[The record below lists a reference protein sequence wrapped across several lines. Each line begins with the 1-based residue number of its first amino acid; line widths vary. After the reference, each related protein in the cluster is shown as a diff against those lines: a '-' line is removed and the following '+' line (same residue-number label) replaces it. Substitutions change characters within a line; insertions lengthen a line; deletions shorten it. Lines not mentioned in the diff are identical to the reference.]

1 MALKIGA
8 LARAAGTTAPTV
20 RYYEAIGLLPRAD
33 RRAGGQ
39 RDYGDA
45 DARRLTFIRRCRDFG
60 FPIDQVRSLV
70 DLMQDRGRPCAE
82 ARALAQDRLDGL
94 RAKLVELRALE
105 ATIAG
110 LVAACDA
117 TCKDGGAPD
126 CVILNDFAGSFESA
140 LTRRERLTRTNARG

>member
-20 RYYEAIGLLPRAD
+20 RYYETIGLLPRAE

-45 DARRLTFIRRCRDFG
+45 DVRRLTFIRRCRDFG
-60 FPIDQVRSLV
+60 FPIEQVKTLS

-82 ARALAQDRLDGL
+82 ARALAQDRLAVL

-105 ATIAG
+105 ASIAG

-117 TCKDGGAPD
+117 TCKDGVAPD
-126 CVILNDFAGSFESA
+126 CVILSDFAGSLEST
-140 LTRRERLTRTNARG
+140 LTRRARPARTNVRG